1 MEKTLNLEE
10 INIDFAK
17 KYLDKYEGKNIP
29 KDKDEYEHYRE
40 EDKVIKFLFR
50 KAYPNN
56 TVYEEILT
64 KVLILNVFY
73 STQIMAPRVVA
84 KNIYKC
90 KNIDKRILE
99 GDTSVVSEIA
109 KVIFQN
115 KDNNTS
121 KEKIFYSF
129 ATKYCCN
136 SNPEKYPIYDKNV
149 AYILKLYNKKDK
161 FAEFKNSDLKNY
173 AKFKEIIDKFRDHYK
188 LNDLNYRDLDHFL
201 WTYGK
206 EKLDKKTGNNDA
218 KHHH

>member
-29 KDKDEYEHYRE
+29 KNKDEYEHYRE

-73 STQIMAPRVVA
+73 STQIMAPRAVAQKICNCEQIDERIQKGNEDVVNDIA
-84 KNIYKC
+84 TITFNTKTGEIK
-90 KNIDKRILE
+90 KRC
-99 GDTSVVSEIA
+99 
-109 KVIFQN
+109 
-115 KDNNTS
+115 
-121 KEKIFYSF
+121 FYSF